1 MSTSVPPR
9 DKTKGA
15 TSVLQQ
21 DSAESISPR
30 TSPHLLAQQI
40 RNGTMTKS
48 LTMPQV
54 NDLVNALQGHVS
66 SRRLYLKVACLAVLK
81 YESDGEPMTPAEV
94 SFRSKKYTSKNCTMS
109 PRTCAS
115 VLAMLS
121 RLKIIG
127 RTQSKPFYYWWNH
140 NV

>member
-1 MSTSVPPR
+1 MSTNVPPR

-15 TSVLQQ
+15 SSVLQE
-21 DSAESISPR
+21 DSAESISSR
-30 TSPHLLAQQI
+30 TSPHLLASQI

-48 LTMPQV
+48 LSMPQAI
-54 NDLVNALQGHVS
+54 DLVDVLKGHVS
-66 SRRLYLKVACLAVLK
+66 SRKLYLKVACLAVLK
-81 YESDGEPMTPAEV
+81 YDSDGEPLTPAEV

-121 RLKIIG
+121 RIGIVG
-127 RTQSKPFYYWWNH
+127 RTQGKPFYYWWH
-140 NV
+140 QNV